1 MSEPSKPQERISRR
15 VLLSG
20 LGAVGLAAGM
30 GAVAKAAYDPKAP
43 KQRPVIEGYADQLSV
58 EAGDEIGLC
67 VSTSS
72 QTYAVEI
79 ARVGLHRQV
88 VWTKSG
94 LRGAQYEVPENVSS
108 HGCRWPVALRV
119 PVSKE
124 WRSGYYSVMLR
135 ATDSDVG
142 GPASEGEAFFVV
154 RSAHPGRD
162 TSILI
167 QLCTNTYAGYND
179 YGGSNFYGGPRTWR
193 VSFDRPYQG
202 FADPKGFTARYSGWR
217 NWEQHFVEWAERAG
231 YRMDYAVNTDLEF
244 YPEILGRYRLV
255 LSVGH
260 DEYWSSS
267 MRDYLEVFIQ
277 RGGNVAFFSGNTAF
291 WQVRSESGGRALV
304 CWKEAY
310 DNKKNGDPVYGTSHQ
325 NLLTAMYCDRLV
337 GRPENSLTGVSF
349 AWAGY
354 HDFGGAFPDGDR
366 AYTVHRPDHWIFEGT
381 GLKRGDLLGQ
391 KVKLV
396 GYECDG
402 CEIEWKDG
410 LPFPTLRDGT
420 PESFQILGTTPAA
433 LSEGDRSISRVADA
447 LYGRGSGKKHPQPGY
462 AVLGSYTRG
471 DSTVV
476 TSGCTEWSNG
486 LRSRDRQVDRI
497 TRNILD
503 RLSR

>member
-1 MSEPSKPQERISRR
+1 MAKPSNPEERISRR
-15 VLLSG
+15 VLLQG
-20 LGAVGLAAGM
+20 LGGVGLAAGL
-30 GAVAKAAYDPKAP
+30 GAVTNASDDALGE
-43 KQRPVIEGYADQLSV
+43 KQKTFIEGYADQLSV
-58 EAGDEIGLC
+58 EAGDEIGLHI
-67 VSTSS
+67 STSAEEYS
-72 QTYAVEI
+72 VEI
-79 ARVGLHRQV
+79 ARVGSERQV

-94 LRGAQYEVPENVSS
+94 LRGAQYPVPENAST

-119 PVSKE
+119 PVSKQ
-124 WRSGYYSVMLR
+124 WISGYYSVMLR
-135 ATDSDVG
+135 GIEGDT
-142 GPASEGEAFFVV
+142 GEAFFVV

-179 YGGSNFYGGPRTWR
+179 YGGSNFYGGPRMSR

-202 FADPKGFTARYSGWR
+202 FIDPKGFTSRYSGWR
-217 NWEQHFVEWAERAG
+217 NWEQPFVEWAERAG
-231 YRMDYAVNTDLEF
+231 YRMDYAVNSDLEF
-244 YPEILGRYRLV
+244 YPEILGQYRLV

-260 DEYWSSS
+260 DEYWSSR
-267 MRDYLEVFIQ
+267 MRDYLEVFIE

-310 DNKKNGDPVYGTSHQ
+310 DNEENGDPVYGTSHQ

-337 GRPENSLTGVSF
+337 GRPENPLTGVSF

-354 HDFGGAFPDGDR
+354 HRFGDVFPDGDG
-366 AYTVHRPDHWIFEGT
+366 AYTIHRPDHWIFAGT

-391 KVKLV
+391 KDKLV

-410 LPFPTLRDGT
+410 LPFPTHRDGT
-420 PESFQILGTTPAA
+420 PESFQILGTTPAG
-433 LSEGDRSISRVADA
+433 LSLGDNSLSRVADA
-447 LYGRGSGKKHPQPGY
+447 LYGRGSGKKQPQPGY

-471 DSTVV
+471 ESTVV
-476 TSGCTEWSNG
+476 TTGCTEWPNG
-486 LRSRDRQVDRI
+486 LRGGDKKVERI

-503 RLSR
+503 RLSK